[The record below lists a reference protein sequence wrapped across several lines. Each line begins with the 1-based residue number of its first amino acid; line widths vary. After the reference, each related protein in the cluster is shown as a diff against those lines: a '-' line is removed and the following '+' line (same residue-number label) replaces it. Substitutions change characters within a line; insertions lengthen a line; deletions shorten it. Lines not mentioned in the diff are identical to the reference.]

1 MTRYELFEAWLT
13 TDEWKEWKIHS
24 VKRFKQMYSLTTQ
37 AAREKR
43 NQYLTTNI
51 TFVTEN
57 IHSVL
62 DDWDD
67 MTNRCLRWSDTAQG
81 HSHWSHV
88 NMRREP
94 CRIIPPRTTTRIIHN
109 VTI

>member
-43 NQYLTTNI
+43 NRYLSRDVWFTAADRQA
-51 TFVTEN
+51 V
-57 IHSVL
+57 HSE
-62 DDWDD
+62 WDD
-67 MTNRCLRWSDTAQG
+67 MTNRHLRWSDTHQG
-81 HSHWSHV
+81 HSYWSHV
-88 NMRREP
+88 NMRTEP
-94 CRIIPPRTTTRIIHN
+94 VRLLPPPRTIEITNTPN
-109 VTI
+109 